1 MVYPSLGAMGG
12 KIKTLNLRLK
22 RTGIGNE
29 FYRFNV
35 GAGPQQPTAPGRSGR
50 EEKNEKPIPE
60 DDHAMS
66 RKAYPN
72 VNAANQYARHVV
84 AGKIPACQYVIDA
97 CQRHIDDLSKSQGKK
112 FRYRFD
118 KDLAEERA
126 ARFIQLLPHTKVN
139 GHLKGCLLPLNRQL
153 FIICCA
159 LDGFIRQQAA
169 PIQRGLYRNPGK
181 NGSQR

>member
-1 MVYPSLGAMGG
+1 
-12 KIKTLNLRLK
+12 
-22 RTGIGNE
+22 
-29 FYRFNV
+29 
-35 GAGPQQPTAPGRSGR
+35 
-50 EEKNEKPIPE
+50 
-60 DDHAMS
+60 MS

-118 KDLAEERA
+118 KDLAERA

-139 GHLKGCLLPLNRQL
+139 GHSNDANHPGTVAI

-159 LDGFIRQQAA
+159 FGWVHKGQAA
-169 PIQRGLYRNPGK
+169 PIQRGLYRNPQEKREVSDKRRCGAFLFHL
-181 NGSQR
+181 